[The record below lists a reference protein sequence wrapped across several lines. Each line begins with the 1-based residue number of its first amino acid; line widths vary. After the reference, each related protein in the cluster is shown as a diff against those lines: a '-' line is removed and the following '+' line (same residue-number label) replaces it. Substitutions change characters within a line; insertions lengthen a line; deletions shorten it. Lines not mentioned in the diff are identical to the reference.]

1 MHPDEEDIPTLVVPS
16 KERSKAPGEP
26 PVMALCLAWSAQEP
40 ERVGEIALLPERP
53 SRTYCLGRAPV
64 DQPDTPALRFFR
76 QRPAGVPGSQRP
88 GDAPPRLRGEAISR
102 QQLLIRS
109 EPGRLLVENVGR
121 CPLLFQGQEVQ
132 RASLCPGDTIVLY
145 QQLVLLCMQRPLALP
160 PLTAYPVERVRGF
173 GEPDEDG
180 MVGESPAIW
189 RLRELLGQSARNNLH
204 VLILGGSGSGKELA
218 AQAIHNMSPRAA
230 RPLISE
236 NVSTL
241 PVELAAAILFGN
253 RKNFPQVGM
262 EEREGLVGLAD
273 HSTLFLDEI
282 GDMPERVQPMFL
294 RVTEESGS
302 YHRLGEEKVS
312 RSSRMRLIG
321 ATNHPERLR
330 PELRRRF
337 VREVLVPG
345 LDQRREDVPLL
356 IPYMLKKLA
365 ANRDDAARLLVES
378 GEWLG
383 PEVIEDLLHHRY
395 TTHVSELAKLL
406 GKLAHGEALG
416 DVLPGPPRSSP
427 EPWSQV
433 PTAPSL
439 PPPAFVE
446 PFPQPRS
453 PLRAAAAGTDPTS
466 GAPELPGHRPPP
478 HPPGQAASTSSTE
491 HHAATEATRL
501 AAPPSTVPLPSPEE
515 AQLALYQNH
524 GSVTEAARSLGISRM
539 QLNRLIKKHN
549 LRVIRERG
557 SHYAAA
563 RDEAWSVSDAS
574 DDDSA
579 PVLDLLPRPPALP

>member
-16 KERSKAPGEP
+16 KERSRAPGEP

-40 ERVGEIALLPERP
+40 ERVGEVALLPEHP
-53 SRTYCLGRAPV
+53 SRTYCLGRAPA

-121 CPLLFQGQEVQ
+121 CPLLFHGQEVQ
-132 RASLCPGDTIVLY
+132 RATLGPGDTLGLH
-145 QQLVLLCMQRPLALP
+145 QQLVLLCIQRPLVLP
-160 PLTAYPVERVRGF
+160 PLTAYPIERVRGF

-218 AQAIHNMSPRAA
+218 AQAIHNMSARAA

-241 PVELAAAILFGN
+241 PAELAAAILFGN

-262 EEREGLVGLAD
+262 EEREGLIGLAD

-365 ANRDDAARLLVES
+365 ANRDDAIRLLVES

-383 PEVIEDLLHHRY
+383 PEVIEELLHYRY
-395 TTHVSELAKLL
+395 TTHISELAKLL
-406 GKLAHGEALG
+406 GKLAQGEALS
-416 DVLPGPPRSSP
+416 DALPGPPRSSP

-433 PTAPSL
+433 PTAPSIQ
-439 PPPAFVE
+439 PPSFAE
-446 PFPQPRS
+446 SFPQPS
-453 PLRAAAAGTDPTS
+453 SLLRAASTATAPTS
-466 GAPELPGHRPPP
+466 GALELPGLRRSPPPPGGSASASDTESNSPAEAMRPP
-478 HPPGQAASTSSTE
+478 
-491 HHAATEATRL
+491 
-501 AAPPSTVPLPSPEE
+501 APPSLAPLPSPEE
-515 AQLALYQNH
+515 AQLALYQNG
-524 GSVTEAARSLGISRM
+524 GSVTDAARSLGISRM

-557 SHYAAA
+557 SHYAPT
-563 RDEAWSVSDAS
+563 RDGAWATSDDS

-579 PVLDLLPRPPALP
+579 PALDLEPSSLP